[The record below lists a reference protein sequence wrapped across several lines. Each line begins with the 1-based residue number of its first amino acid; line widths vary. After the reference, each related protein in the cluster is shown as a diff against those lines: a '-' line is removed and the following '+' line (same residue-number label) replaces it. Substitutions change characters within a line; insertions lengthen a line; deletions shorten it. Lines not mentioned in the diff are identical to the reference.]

1 MRRMGTAPTAEFL
14 QLDAVW
20 IVLLILI
27 CVVIATLA
35 LLASERDK
43 LTHVAVLSERST

>member
-1 MRRMGTAPTAEFL
+1 MRPTPAAVLL

-20 IVLLILI
+20 IVLLVLVR
-27 CVVIATLA
+27 VVIATLA

-43 LTHVAVLSERST
+43 LTHVYILSDSST